1 MNDKFLRSYRI
12 APRLAFA
19 QDMRKRLEIDR
30 EKTLRVRTLL
40 LRPVAIGAITLL
52 LVLTL
57 TLVVSPAARAQVQDW
72 VGQVGGVL
80 FTATGDYPGGDEPVT
95 IAPSEKMSLEDASAI
110 LPFTID
116 LPTWVPEGY
125 VLEETVT
132 FVHFEDGVERIF
144 IQWRAP
150 QKALLELEIE
160 NLPPEESKWL
170 VGQES
175 IEEVLVDGEPA
186 ALVRGGWHADT
197 KQWENPEILHLYIPH
212 KGQTYIF
219 SSMEKDISVDEL
231 IRMAESLP

>member
-19 QDMRKRLEIDR
+19 QDMRKRLKIDE

-95 IAPSEKMSLEDASAI
+95 IAPSEKMSLEDARAI

-116 LPTWVPEGY
+116 LPAWVPEGY

-219 SSMEKDISVDEL
+219 SSMEKDIPVDEL

>member
-40 LRPVAIGAITLL
+40 LRPVALGAITLL

-116 LPTWVPEGY
+116 LPAWVPEGY

-160 NLPPEESKWL
+160 KLPPEESKWL
-170 VGQES
+170 VGLES

-219 SSMEKDISVDEL
+219 SSMEKDIPVDEL

>member
-19 QDMRKRLEIDR
+19 QDMRKRLKID
-30 EKTLRVRTLL
+30 EENTLRVRALL
-40 LRPVAIGAITLL
+40 LRPVALGAITLL

-95 IAPSEKMSLEDASAI
+95 IAPSEKMRLEDARTI

-116 LPTWVPEGY
+116 LPAWVPEDY

-132 FVHFEDGVERIF
+132 FVHFEDGVESIF

-170 VGQES
+170 VGLDS

-197 KQWENPEILHLYIPH
+197 KQWENPEILHLYIAH
-212 KGQTYIF
+212 KGQIYIF
-219 SSMEKDISVDEL
+219 SSLEKDISVDEL

>member
-19 QDMRKRLEIDR
+19 QDMRKRLKIDE

-160 NLPPEESKWL
+160 KLPPEESKWL
-170 VGQES
+170 VGLES

>member
-19 QDMRKRLEIDR
+19 QDMRKRLKIDE

-219 SSMEKDISVDEL
+219 SSMEKDIPVDEL

>member
-19 QDMRKRLEIDR
+19 QDMRKRLKIDE

-95 IAPSEKMSLEDASAI
+95 IAPSEKMSLEDARAI

-219 SSMEKDISVDEL
+219 SSMEKDIPVDEL

>member
-1 MNDKFLRSYRI
+1 MNDKFLRNYRI

-19 QDMRKRLEIDR
+19 QDMRKRLEIDE

-40 LRPVAIGAITLL
+40 LRPVALGAITLL
-52 LVLTL
+52 LVLTI
-57 TLVVSPAARAQVQDW
+57 TLVVSPTARAQVQDW

-95 IAPSEKMSLEDASAI
+95 IAPSEKMSLEDARAI

-116 LPTWVPEGY
+116 LPAWVPEGY

-160 NLPPEESKWL
+160 NLPPEESKWF
-170 VGQES
+170 VGLES

-186 ALVRGGWHADT
+186 AMVRGGWHADT

>member
-19 QDMRKRLEIDR
+19 QDMRKRLKIDE
-30 EKTLRVRTLL
+30 EKTLRVRPLL

-95 IAPSEKMSLEDASAI
+95 IAPSEKMSLEDANAI

-116 LPTWVPEGY
+116 LPAWVPEGY

-170 VGQES
+170 VGLES

-219 SSMEKDISVDEL
+219 SSMEKDIPVDEL

>member
-40 LRPVAIGAITLL
+40 LRPVALGAITLL

>member
-1 MNDKFLRSYRI
+1 MNDKFLKSYRI
-12 APRLAFA
+12 APRPAFA
-19 QDMRKRLEIDR
+19 QYLRKRLEIDE
-30 EKTLRVRTLL
+30 EKTLRVTPLL
-40 LRPVAIGAITLL
+40 LRPVALAAIIFL

-95 IAPSEKMSLEDASAI
+95 IAPNEKMSLEDARAI

-116 LPTWVPEGY
+116 LPAWVPEGY
-125 VLEETVT
+125 MLEETVT

-144 IQWRAP
+144 FQWRTSK
-150 QKALLELEIE
+150 KAHLELEIE
-160 NLPPEESKWL
+160 DRPPEESNWL
-170 VGQES
+170 VGLES
-175 IEEVLVDGEPA
+175 IEEVLVNGEPA

-197 KQWENPEILHLYIPH
+197 KQWDNPEILHLYVPH

-219 SSMEKDISVDEL
+219 NSMEKDISVEEL

>member
-19 QDMRKRLEIDR
+19 QDMRKRLKIDE

-80 FTATGDYPGGDEPVT
+80 FTATGDYPGDNEPVT

-219 SSMEKDISVDEL
+219 SSMEKDIPVDEL

>member
-40 LRPVAIGAITLL
+40 LRPVALGAITLL

-219 SSMEKDISVDEL
+219 SSMEKDIPVDEL